1 MEKNL
6 SEGKRI
12 QFALTSSQKYMS
24 YDITHSN
31 IMDKLLES

>member
-6 SEGKRI
+6 SGGKRI

-24 YDITHSN
+24 YD
-31 IMDKLLES
+31 KFLR